1 MESIVSYDT
10 GRVRVVEI
18 RRPERRN
25 AIDPETADRLFDAF
39 KAFDNDSAVDVA
51 VLTGADGTF
60 CSGAD
65 LGAIA
70 SKQMIDRVG
79 PGERSPLGP
88 VRLDLGKPV
97 VAAIEGYAVAGGL
110 ELALWCD
117 LRVVAR
123 DAVLG
128 VFCRRFGV
136 PLVDMGTIRLP
147 RIVGHGHAMDLILT
161 GRGVEGP
168 EALAM
173 GLVNRVV
180 EPGRA
185 LDGAIDLARHL
196 SALPQACLRNDRRSA
211 IEQWD
216 LSLEEAV
223 ANETRLGLETIATG
237 ESVEGALA
245 FDAGAGRHGETT

>member
-1 MESIVSYDT
+1 METIGTYDRD
-10 GRVRVVEI
+10 RVRVVEI
-18 RRPERRN
+18 RRPQTRN
-25 AIDPETADRLFDAF
+25 AIDAETADRLYDVFQGFDA
-39 KAFDNDSAVDVA
+39 DSTVDVA

-65 LGAIA
+65 LAAIA
-70 SKQMIDRVG
+70 DADMIDRVG
-79 PGERSPLGP
+79 PGARSPLGP
-88 VRLDLGKPV
+88 VRLELGKPV

-117 LRVVAR
+117 LRVAAR

-147 RIVGHGHAMDLILT
+147 RTVGHGRAMDLILT

-168 EALAM
+168 EALEM
-173 GLVNRVV
+173 GLVNRLV
-180 EPGRA
+180 EPGEA
-185 LDGAIDLARHL
+185 LQEAFELARRL

-216 LSLEEAV
+216 LPTEEAV
-223 ANETRLGLETIATG
+223 ANEARLGLETIASG
-237 ESVEGALA
+237 EPMEGAQS
-245 FDAGAGRHGETT
+245 FKGGAGRHGQPA